1 MAKFRIRLKVQA
13 LELEI
18 DGEREDIPALTSAI
32 RQQFGG
38 FVEPAELIADDKQ
51 LAEPAKVI
59 EANATKNA
67 TKPPRKRTRS
77 GAPSDGAGGQ
87 AIEFRH
93 DSAKYGN
100 PLQAWD
106 VTTKLIW
113 LLAVI
118 KGITGMKEVSG
129 PQLTATFN
137 QYFKQA
143 GKIHPPHVPRDLG
156 RAKVQNPS
164 PLVEDKGLWS
174 LTTHGES
181 EAQKLIQS
189 LLNSPA

>member
-32 RQQFGG
+32 RQQFSGL
-38 FVEPAELIADDKQ
+38 VEPAELIADDKQ
-51 LAEPAKVI
+51 LAEPSKVI
-59 EANATKNA
+59 EGSATKPG

-77 GAPSDGAGGQ
+77 AVPTDGAS
-87 AIEFRH
+87 ASPIEFRH
-93 DSAKYGN
+93 DSTKYGN

-118 KGITGMKEVSG
+118 KGITATNEVSG

-137 QYFKQA
+137 KNFKQA

-174 LTTHGES
+174 LTTHGET

-189 LLNSPA
+189 VLNPAA